1 MRTSTVPG
9 AEAVEAA
16 APSPGALVQARRRRP
31 LARAL
36 LEVWAGLT
44 GLFLLAPLAIVV
56 VNSLGVEQYVIFP
69 PTGLSLGW
77 YGRIPSYYL
86 DGALYSLGVATLAVL
101 AGSLLAIP
109 TAIAITR
116 GVLPGRAAIDALLR
130 SPIQIPLLISG
141 VAFLQFYVLLYDLTR
156 LTLMNS
162 FVGLWIAHTV
172 VVSPFIL
179 VAVVARLARYDER
192 QDEAA
197 YGLGASRWQTF
208 WLVTFPQ
215 LQSAIA
221 AGMFFGFLMSFDNV
235 PLTIFLIQSGQTT
248 LPLALFF
255 DSERDL
261 SRIQYAV
268 GTLVTVV
275 STTLILLAMRR
286 LGILPSEESVARA

>member
-1 MRTSTVPG
+1 MRTGAVTG
-9 AEAVEAA
+9 AKAAEA
-16 APSPGALVQARRRRP
+16 PTQALARARRRRP
-31 LARAL
+31 LARSAL
-36 LEVWAGLT
+36 EAWGILV

-69 PTGLSLGW
+69 PAGFSLAW

-86 DGALYSLGVATLAVL
+86 DGAIYSLLVAAAAVL
-101 AGSLLAIP
+101 TGSLVAIP
-109 TAIAITR
+109 AAIAISR

-130 SPIQIPLLISG
+130 SPVQIPLLISG
-141 VAFLQFYVLLYDLTR
+141 VAFLQFYVLVYDWSG
-156 LTLMNS
+156 LTLMGA
-162 FVGLWIAHTV
+162 FVGLWIAHTI
-172 VVSPFIL
+172 VVSPYIL
-179 VAVVARLARYDER
+179 VAVVARLAQYDER
-192 QDEAA
+192 LDEAA
-197 YGLGASRWQTF
+197 YGLGASAWTTF
-208 WLVTFPQ
+208 WRVTFPQ

-286 LGILPSEESVARA
+286 VGLLPSEEAVVRA